1 VRIDVFERVRED
13 TICVYDLK
21 TGTSGLS
28 IPRMAEISARVLQS
42 FPPVSRVIVTEVKV
56 PR

>member
-1 VRIDVFERVRED
+1 
-13 TICVYDLK
+13 
-21 TGTSGLS
+21 
-28 IPRMAEISARVLQS
+28 MAEISARVLQS